1 MSEYKPFIQ
10 KLDFTNNI
18 LDSKFDLIKSGYENQ
33 PLLSLGF
40 HKYLFGARQKM
51 DIDEFKKRVYYL
63 IVNQFESEIP
73 EYSKDLNSNI
83 PKKLEFNKTETV
95 ISRDFYKLWELI
107 TYFDLVSDS
116 DFKSLSI
123 GENGGFLQCIINYRN
138 KYYKSKSDI
147 YLYKGFNETKSVKSM
162 KETKFEKIDGPLEKF
177 MTDSE
182 LSNVENIEKFIKDN
196 KLSNINLV
204 TNNGS
209 LEFIKD
215 SNTEHQLYKLILGTI
230 ILALSVTNKN
240 GNLVIRLDDCFTN
253 VSAKYLNI
261 LYNCYKNIFIVKPL
275 FSRSF
280 YNEKYLVCSNFNLP
294 DKKKSEL
301 IKKLKNLLNMM
312 NDLNDAYVFDIAT
325 EFKLD
330 RSDIGKLAAINST
343 YIANEHLNINKVHD
357 YKNKKNYF
365 GEQYHKFKDNQ
376 IKANEWWESTFIKN
390 KITDFDKVRKD
401 YINL

>member
-1 MSEYKPFIQ
+1 M
-10 KLDFTNNI
+10 
-18 LDSKFDLIKSGYENQ
+18 
-33 PLLSLGF
+33 
-40 HKYLFGARQKM
+40 
-51 DIDEFKKRVYYL
+51 
-63 IVNQFESEIP
+63 
-73 EYSKDLNSNI
+73 
-83 PKKLEFNKTETV
+83 
-95 ISRDFYKLWELI
+95 
-107 TYFDLVSDS
+107 
-116 DFKSLSI
+116 
-123 GENGGFLQCIINYRN
+123 
-138 KYYKSKSDI
+138 
-147 YLYKGFNETKSVKSM
+147 
-162 KETKFEKIDGPLEKF
+162 
-177 MTDSE
+177 
-182 LSNVENIEKFIKDN
+182 
-196 KLSNINLV
+196 
-204 TNNGS
+204 
-209 LEFIKD
+209 
-215 SNTEHQLYKLILGTI
+215 
-230 ILALSVTNKN
+230 
-240 GNLVIRLDDCFTN
+240 
-253 VSAKYLNI
+253 NI